1 MGNPLME
8 LESFGQSIWMDF
20 LRRSAIDSGELKQ
33 LIDQDGVSGVTSNP
47 SIFEKAI
54 AGSRDYDEA
63 VQILARQGKS
73 VEEIYEALT
82 VEDIQRTADLFRPVY
97 DRLDGRDGFVSLE
110 VSPTLAGDTAGSIQE
125 AHRLWK
131 KVGRPNLMIKIP
143 ATEAGLPAIRQLIGE
158 GINVNITL
166 LFGLPSYRQVVDAYL
181 AGLEA
186 LAAQGKPL
194 DRSASVA
201 SFFLSRI
208 DTLADPILKK
218 IRLDGGPRA
227 ELVAGLYGE
236 LAIASAKVA
245 YQIYQEIF
253 AQDRFKKLAQ
263 KGARTQ
269 RLLWASTSTKNPEFS
284 DVKYVEPLIGR
295 DTINTLPLETIHLYR
310 DHGSPALSLEDN
322 VEQAYQKL
330 DQLGLAGLD
339 LNFLTKQLE
348 EEGVEKF
355 EKAFETLMT
364 VLGEK
369 REAAMKKTVER

>member
-1 MGNPLME
+1 MENPLKE

-54 AGSRDYDEA
+54 AGSHDYDEA
-63 VQILARQGKS
+63 VQTLARHGKS
-73 VEEIYEALT
+73 VQEIYEALT

-97 DRLDGRDGFVSLE
+97 ERLDGRDGFVSLE

-125 AHRLWK
+125 APRLWK

-143 ATEAGLPAIRQLIGE
+143 GTEAGLSAIRQLIGE
-158 GINVNITL
+158 GININITL
-166 LFGLPSYRQVVDAYL
+166 IFGLPRYRQVTDAYL
-181 AGLEA
+181 AGLET

-218 IRLDGGPRA
+218 IRLDGGPQA

-284 DVKYVEPLIGR
+284 DVKYVEPLIGL

-310 DHGSPALSLEDN
+310 DHGNPAPSLEDH
-322 VEQAYQKL
+322 VEQAYQSL
-330 DQLGLAGLD
+330 DQLGIAGLD

-348 EEGVEKF
+348 DEGVEKF
-355 EKAFETLMT
+355 EKAFKTLMN

-369 REAAMKKTVER
+369 REAAMKKAVEG

>member
-1 MGNPLME
+1 ME
-8 LESFGQSIWMDF
+8 
-20 LRRSAIDSGELKQ
+20 
-33 LIDQDGVSGVTSNP
+33 
-47 SIFEKAI
+47 
-54 AGSRDYDEA
+54 
-63 VQILARQGKS
+63 
-73 VEEIYEALT
+73 
-82 VEDIQRTADLFRPVY
+82 
-97 DRLDGRDGFVSLE
+97 
-110 VSPTLAGDTAGSIQE
+110 
-125 AHRLWK
+125 

-181 AGLEA
+181 AGLET

-218 IRLDGGPRA
+218 IRLDGGPRGTRCRF
-227 ELVAGLYGE
+227 VWGVGHCKCKSGLPDLSGN
-236 LAIASAKVA
+236 ICPGSI
-245 YQIYQEIF
+245 Q
-253 AQDRFKKLAQ
+253 KLAQ

-269 RLLWASTSTKNPEFS
+269 RLLWASTSTKNPKYS

-339 LNFLTKQLE
+339 MNFLTKQLE
-348 EEGVEKF
+348 DEGVEKF
-355 EKAFETLMT
+355 EKAFETLMS

>member
-1 MGNPLME
+1 MENPLKE

-54 AGSRDYDEA
+54 AGSHDYDEA
-63 VQILARQGKS
+63 VQTLARQGKS

-125 AHRLWK
+125 ARRLWK

-143 ATEAGLPAIRQLIGE
+143 GTDAGLPAIRQLIGE
-158 GINVNITL
+158 GININITL
-166 LFGLPSYRQVVDAYL
+166 LFGLPRYRQVADAYL
-181 AGLEA
+181 AGLET

-263 KGARTQ
+263 KGARIQ

-310 DHGSPALSLEDN
+310 DHGNPAPSLEDN

-330 DQLGLAGLD
+330 DQLGIAGLD

-348 EEGVEKF
+348 DEGVEKF
-355 EKAFETLMT
+355 EKAFETLMSA
-364 VLGEK
+364 LREK
-369 REAAMKKTVER
+369 REAAVKKTVER

>member
-1 MGNPLME
+1 MGNPLIE
-8 LESFGQSIWMDF
+8 LESFGQNIWMDF
-20 LRRSAIDSGELKQ
+20 LRRSAIDSGEIKQ
-33 LIDQDGVSGVTSNP
+33 LIDEDGVSGVTSNP

-54 AGSRDYDEA
+54 AGSHDYDEA
-63 VQILARQGKS
+63 VQTLARQGKS

-97 DRLDGRDGFVSLE
+97 DRLDGRDGFISLE

-143 ATEAGLPAIRQLIGE
+143 GTEAGVPAIRQLIGE
-158 GINVNITL
+158 GININITL
-166 LFGLPSYRQVVDAYL
+166 LFGLPRYRQVADAYL
-181 AGLEA
+181 AGLET

-218 IRLDGGPRA
+218 IRLDGGSRA

-253 AQDRFKKLAQ
+253 AQDRFKKLVQ
-263 KGARTQ
+263 MGARTQ

-295 DTINTLPLETIHLYR
+295 DTINTLPLETIQLYR
-310 DHGSPALSLEDN
+310 DHGNPAPSLENN

-330 DQLGLAGLD
+330 DQLSLAGLD
-339 LNFLTKQLE
+339 LNLLTRQLE
-348 EEGVEKF
+348 DEGVEKF
-355 EKAFETLMT
+355 EKAFETLMS

-369 REAAMKKTVER
+369 RQAAMRKTVER

>member
-1 MGNPLME
+1 MGNPLIE

-54 AGSRDYDEA
+54 AGSHDYDEA
-63 VQILARQGKS
+63 VLTLARQGKS
-73 VEEIYEALT
+73 VQEIYEALT
-82 VEDIQRTADLFRPVY
+82 VEDIQRTANLFRPVY
-97 DRLDGRDGFVSLE
+97 DRLDGKDGFVSLE

-181 AGLEA
+181 AGLET

-339 LNFLTKQLE
+339 MNFLTKQLE
-348 EEGVEKF
+348 DEGVEKF
-355 EKAFETLMT
+355 EKAFETLMS